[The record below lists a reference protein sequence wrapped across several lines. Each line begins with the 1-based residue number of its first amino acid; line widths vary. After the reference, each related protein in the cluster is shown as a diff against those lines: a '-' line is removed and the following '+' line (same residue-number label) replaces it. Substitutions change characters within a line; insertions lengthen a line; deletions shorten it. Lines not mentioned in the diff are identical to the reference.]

1 MGVPPY
7 PSATPAHTHAIF
19 CLSTSIDLPPAPGSK
34 IDKNTMENEHQ
45 VAKYQSE
52 LTGCLERWLYTYCL
66 SKVSIQLSNVHDQKP
81 LSQQHGGGHGWPVW
95 VTVQQ
100 CLIGKILAG
109 HLQLLPAWLQSCQSQ
124 MRQASPFGKWPE
136 EGALLLGED
145 PPGREG
151 NRQTRILFT
160 FHLPSNLQVEPLWC
174 FSFFVSSC
182 HSLVF
187 EQ

>member
-1 MGVPPY
+1 MQSTQVNCHVLYEGGFLK
-7 PSATPAHTHAIF
+7 H
-19 CLSTSIDLPPAPGSK
+19 LSSFQML
-34 IDKNTMENEHQ
+34 
-45 VAKYQSE
+45 
-52 LTGCLERWLYTYCL
+52 
-66 SKVSIQLSNVHDQKP
+66 HDQKP
-81 LSQQHGGGHGWPVW
+81 LSRQHGGNHGRLVPV
-95 VTVQQ
+95 TFRQR
-100 CLIGKILAG
+100 CIGNFLTR
-109 HLQLLPAWLQSCQSQ
+109 HLQQPLPGSTPANQK

-151 NRQTRILFT
+151 NQQTGI